1 MTLAPRIYATIQHLF
16 MKGIIETVELREK
29 PESEEE
35 GKRTYLLTADEK
47 PKYSLR
53 MDEPEQIAMAEQLH
67 KAYPD
72 SPLLPKVLYADPV
85 KGYLVQPYVEGTTG
99 QNAED
104 RGAKTVWLTA
114 LVADLLNRYETD
126 EAGGKWGH
134 LTEPCSSWSEF
145 NERELSKARENLNG
159 LQPAEDCERVAL
171 LLEPLAETGGK
182 YLLHGNAD
190 AHHFVFRGK
199 ELVGVLEPKPVA
211 GPVLYDLVQ
220 DAGRSVAGDLVRRV
234 FAPGR
239 EKRRSGTSGAGSAAA
254 PLLPDRRMRRVVL
267 ERIKRVPG
275 GLAVLADAV
284 AGSLK
289 RIA

>member
-35 GKRTYLLTADEK
+35 GKRTYLLTADGK

-114 LVADLLNRYETD
+114 LVADLLNRYEMD

-211 GPVLYDLVQ
+211 GPALYDLVQ
-220 DAGRSVAGDLVRRV
+220 AFCSTPDDLSLETLFDAYSRLDAKSGDQERLVQEALLRLYCRI
-234 FAPGR
+234 G
-239 EKRRSGTSGAGSAAA
+239 ECAASSSSELSDYLA
-254 PLLPDRRMRRVVL
+254 AWQFWRMLLP
-267 ERIKRVPG
+267 E
-275 GLAVLADAV
+275 A
-284 AGSLK
+284 
-289 RIA
+289 

>member
-35 GKRTYLLTADEK
+35 SKRTYVLTADGK

-53 MDEPEQIAMAEQLH
+53 MDVPENIAMAEQLH

-99 QNAED
+99 RDAES
-104 RGAKTVWLTA
+104 RGLKKVWLTA
-114 LVADLLNRYETD
+114 LVADLLNGCETD
-126 EAGGKWGH
+126 EAGGQWGH

-171 LLEPLAETGGK
+171 LLEPLAETGSK

-220 DAGRSVAGDLVRRV
+220 AFCSTPDDLALETLFDAYSRLDAKSGDQERLVQETLLRLYCRM
-234 FAPGR
+234 GER
-239 EKRRSGTSGAGSAAA
+239 AAESSSELDEYLA
-254 PLLPDRRMRRVVL
+254 AWQFWRLLLP
-267 ERIKRVPG
+267 E
-275 GLAVLADAV
+275 A
-284 AGSLK
+284 
-289 RIA
+289 